1 MRSKYRFL
9 LFLVVLLAGS
19 MTSCKEFAAPSGTQE
34 LEMSSVP
41 YIEGDRLAKKA
52 GFLIKEIRKVKV
64 ILGSPSMIH

>member
-34 LEMSSVP
+34 LEVRPVP
-41 YIEGDRLAKKA
+41 YVDRDELAKKLY
-52 GFLIKEIRKVKV
+52 F
-64 ILGSPSMIH
+64 